1 MATLIV
7 WTATCASVLV
17 AFTIALW
24 AGFRFASVLPK
35 IAFFVAACLSG
46 IILFSIVSALLA
58 TVLRVD
64 ADLLRAAVR
73 KQALTVTVGVLI
85 AAYVG
90 AWQVRRIVL
99 GMSKP

>member
-1 MATLIV
+1 MVTLIV

-24 AGFRFASVLPK
+24 AGFRFASILPK
-35 IAFFVAACLSG
+35 IASFIAACLIG
-46 IILFSIVSALLA
+46 IILFSIISALLA
-58 TVLRVD
+58 TMVSVD
-64 ADLLRAAVR
+64 ADLLHTAVR
-73 KQALTVTVGVLI
+73 KQALTITVCVLI

-90 AWQVRRIVL
+90 VWQVRRIVL

>member
-1 MATLIV
+1 MATVIV
-7 WTATCASVLV
+7 WTATGASVLV

-24 AGFRFASVLPK
+24 ASFRFASTLPK
-35 IAFFVAACLSG
+35 IAFFVAACLFG

-58 TVLRVD
+58 TVMPVD
-64 ADLLRAAVR
+64 ADLLHTAVR
-73 KQALTVTVGVLI
+73 KQALTVTVGVVI